1 MGGLFNTPAVSQLA
15 ASDFGPGQPND
26 VQVHHGGQMVVIA
39 HNGDAA
45 FKVPKLISPP
55 ASAVAVII
63 HGKPGRFGID
73 ADCEAEIPAA
83 VVAQLL
89 EDAGIQRG
97 TPLRCITCHGGEK
110 PDPAIGVV
118 SAAQQ
123 MATAWNG
130 PVSAPNGFCRVTV
143 GTIRIDLGDF
153 VPSVGGG
160 QQFEVFCD
168 AQQNPIGEGQGSFV
182 LFTP

>member
-1 MGGLFNTPAVSQLA
+1 MGGPFNTPAVSQVT

-26 VQVHHGGQMVVIA
+26 VQVHHGGQMDVIA
-39 HNGDAA
+39 QNGDGA
-45 FKVPKLISPP
+45 FKVPNLISPP
-55 ASAVAVII
+55 ADAIDVII

-73 ADCEAEIPAA
+73 AECEAEIPAP

-97 TPLRCITCHGGEK
+97 TPLRCITCHAGEK

-123 MATAWNG
+123 LATTWNG
-130 PVSAPNGFCRVTV
+130 TVYAPNGFCRVTL
-143 GTIRIDLGDF
+143 GNIRIDLGDF
-153 VPSVGGG
+153 VPSVGAG

-168 AQQNPIGEGQGSFV
+168 AQHNPIGEGKGSSF
-182 LFTP
+182 LLTP